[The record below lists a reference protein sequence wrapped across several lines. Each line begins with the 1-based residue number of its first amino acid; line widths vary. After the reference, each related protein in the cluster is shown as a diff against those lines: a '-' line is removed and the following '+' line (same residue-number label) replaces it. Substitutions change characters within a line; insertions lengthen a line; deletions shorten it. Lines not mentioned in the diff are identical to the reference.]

1 MPYIEIVESTE
12 LSKVLPEIGTTSLLA
27 RHHIGKGKQMDIR
40 TERLEEGTSLDS
52 EFVRDLAHE
61 VDADATPQ
69 VAEGQV
75 WQALDPR
82 SLRTVRITL
91 VNETHAEVENMAT
104 EHRSRIRL
112 SAFCGRCSKG
122 YRYIGS

>member
-1 MPYIEIVESTE
+1 MPLIMIVESEE
-12 LSKVLPEIGTTSLLA
+12 LSKVHPKLGTTSLLA
-27 RHHIGKGKQMDIR
+27 RHYIGKGKQMDIR
-40 TERLEEGTSLDS
+40 STRLEEGTSLDS

-61 VDADATPQ
+61 VDAEATPA
-69 VAEGQV
+69 VEEGQV

-82 SLRTVRITL
+82 TIRMVRITL

-104 EHRSRIRL
+104 KHRTRIRL
-112 SAFCGRCSKG
+112 AAFCGRGNKG